1 MSAGIVKWFNA
12 EKGFG
17 FITPD
22 EGGPDIFVNQSAVH
36 AAGLRTLEEKAR
48 VKFDIAQGPKGPL
61 ATNVQK
67 L

>member
-1 MSAGIVKWFNA
+1 MSTGIVKWFSA

-22 EGGPDIFVNQSAVH
+22 EGGPDIFVHHSALQ

-67 L
+67 T